1 MRPLWVSAGFVAA
14 IVVIAFAAPLLPLS
28 DPITMNVAKRF
39 ALSGWPDSQIIIIDD
54 DLGKSGSTTIG
65 RIGWQRLEGMIE
77 ADQVGAVFAANISRL
92 ARNVYDFEVFRMRA
106 ALHRTLLYSDGRLTD
121 PANSNDTFSAQI
133 FAMVAAFENRK
144 RAELMM
150 QSRLTKAKKGEV
162 VSKLPV
168 GWIKGPD
175 GKYDYDPAT
184 RDTIKTVIDT
194 FWQTRTLR
202 GTVKALKKAGIQIP
216 NRKGERIHL
225 RKPTCGRVMR
235 ILTNPSYAGVYV
247 FGKTQCKP
255 EGAVLASGHQAQQ

>member
-1 MRPLWVSAGFVAA
+1 MNDNAPTNQTHPLIKADHLRRLAVVYCRQSTQKQVEQNTGSTQFQRNLAEVA
-14 IVVIAFAAPLLPLS
+14 
-28 DPITMNVAKRF
+28 RQY
-39 ALSGWPDSQIIIIDD
+39 GWPDSQIITIDD

-77 ADQVGAVFAANISRL
+77 TDQVGAVFAANISRL

-121 PANSNDTFSAQI
+121 PANSNDTFSSQI

-175 GKYDYDPAT
+175 GAPPSC
-184 RDTIKTVIDT
+184 
-194 FWQTRTLR
+194 LR
-202 GTVKALKKAGIQIP
+202 RAAKREPICWRAMSRFSRAIFSVT
-216 NRKGERIHL
+216 
-225 RKPTCGRVMR
+225 
-235 ILTNPSYAGVYV
+235 
-247 FGKTQCKP
+247 
-255 EGAVLASGHQAQQ
+255 SG